1 VLVEFSKLL
10 APFIPFAT
18 ESMYQ
23 NLVASVDASAPKSV
37 HHCLY
42 PQADGKSLDQPLLDK
57 MRLAIVTAGLG
68 RAARSSE
75 DMKLRQPL
83 AKARVNVGTQQEMVD
98 LLDLA
103 DVLQEEINVKEIE
116 VVAEVGE
123 LVDYKILPNSRA
135 LGPKFG
141 KEFPKVRQA
150 LVALNPA
157 DVARTLQAGEVVQL
171 MVNGKAVELTSED
184 VLVQTESKGGTA
196 VASDKGVTVA
206 LETELTP
213 ELMQEG
219 FARDIVRQVNNMRK
233 DAGLEISDRIELA
246 FQAEGEVA
254 SALTNFADY
263 IQAETLALSL
273 KAGALTNPTYME
285 TAKVGKQEVTLA
297 LRKSE

>member
-1 VLVEFSKLL
+1 
-10 APFIPFAT
+10 
-18 ESMYQ
+18 
-23 NLVASVDASAPKSV
+23 VADAPKSV

-42 PQADGKSLDQPLLDK
+42 PQADADKLDQPLLDK
-57 MRLAIVTAGLG
+57 VRLAIVTAGLG

-75 DMKLRQPL
+75 DIKLRQPL
-83 AKARVNVGTQQEMVD
+83 AKARVNVGTQQEMDD
-98 LLDLA
+98 LLELA

-123 LVDYKILPNSRA
+123 MVDYKILPNSRS

-141 KEFPKVRQA
+141 KLFPKVRQA
-150 LVALNPA
+150 LTALNPA
-157 DVARTLQAGEVVQL
+157 EVARTLQAGETVKLTVE
-171 MVNGKAVELTSED
+171 GESVELTGED

-206 LETELTP
+206 LETELSP
-213 ELMQEG
+213 ELIQEG

-246 FQAEGEVA
+246 YQAEGDVA
-254 SALTNFADY
+254 TAFSNFAGY

-273 KAGALTNPTYME
+273 TAGTLTNPTFME
-285 TAKVGKQEVTLA
+285 TAKVGDQEVTLS